1 MNSENISDYLYLIL
15 IVVFSIIGALTK
27 KKKNNPVGNGKP
39 TRKPV
44 FETIFEELSDEFEV
58 EEEELFEKKKEPVKV
73 TFAEQVK
80 AINSRHQSVTKTKSP
95 FLEGEKFSSD
105 IKTTQIIDE
114 LDLTSENQS
123 IKVSFNDLDD
133 LKKALVYSEILNAK
147 YVS

>member
-58 EEEELFEKKKEPVKV
+58 EDEELFEKKKEPAKV
-73 TFAEQVK
+73 TFAEQVA
-80 AINSRHQSVTKTKSP
+80 AINALRKPISKSKSP
-95 FLEGEKFSSD
+95 FLEGEKYTSV
-105 IKTTQIIDE
+105 IKTTQIND
-114 LDLTSENQS
+114 DLEHSNENQS
-123 IKVSFNDLDD
+123 TVVNFNNLDD
-133 LKKALVYSEILNAK
+133 LKKAIVYSEILKAK
-147 YVS
+147 YV